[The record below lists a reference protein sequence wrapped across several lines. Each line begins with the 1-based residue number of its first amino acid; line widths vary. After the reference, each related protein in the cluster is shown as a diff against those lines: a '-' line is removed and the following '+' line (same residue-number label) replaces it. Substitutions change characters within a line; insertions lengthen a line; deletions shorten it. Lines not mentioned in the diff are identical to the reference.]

1 MVAITQKKADLLIA
15 LIAAAWGSS
24 YIFMKMGLGAIGVFN
39 LVALR
44 FGLAFLLT
52 VPIFYK
58 RLLQADKKTV
68 LYGAILG
75 IALFCVLS
83 TLMFGLKVT
92 SASSAGFLAG
102 TTVVFV
108 PLLQSLIRRKRPNAK
123 VIISV
128 ILTMGGIALL
138 TIDRTFQLEIK
149 SLLCV
154 LAALIYAVQII
165 LTSNFSSKA
174 DPLTLGVLQLGF
186 AGICG
191 LMVSFLLETP
201 TLPQTGTEW
210 VAILALSI
218 VCSAFGFVFQPLAQ
232 KHTTPER
239 TGILFSLEPVFS
251 AIFGFAFLGEMLKV
265 QGYIGALFVFGGVFL
280 SSLNKKTFSI
290 KLWGRKCIK
299 QKEEQ

>member
-1 MVAITQKKADLLIA
+1 MTTITQKKADFLIA

-24 YIFMKMGLGAIGVFN
+24 YLFMKMGLGTINVFN

-44 FGLAFLLT
+44 FGLAFLLSA
-52 VPIFYK
+52 PIFHK
-58 RLLQADKKTV
+58 RLRNVDRKTL
-68 LYGAILG
+68 LYSAMLG
-75 IALFCVLS
+75 FALFCVLS

-108 PLLQSLIRRKRPNAK
+108 PLLQSLIQRKRPNTR
-123 VIISV
+123 IIGSV

-138 TIDRTFQLEIK
+138 TIDRTFQLEMK

-154 LAALIYAVQII
+154 LAALLYAGQII
-165 LTSNFSSKA
+165 LTGRFSQKA

-186 AGICG
+186 AGLCG
-191 LMVSFLLETP
+191 LIASFIFETP
-201 TLPQTGTEW
+201 TLPQNGMEW
-210 VAILALSI
+210 VAVLALSI

-251 AIFGFAFLGEMLKV
+251 AIFGFVFLREIFKA
-265 QGYIGALFVFGGVFL
+265 QSYFGALLVFSGVVL
-280 SSLNKKTFSI
+280 SGLSEKYS
-290 KLWGRKCIK
+290 
-299 QKEEQ
+299 EQRQGNNRR